1 MAARAGTWLAVESRM
16 KRKALPSDLVID
28 LLLPATFA
36 SRYRARLT
44 SLSRLDAQLRLA
56 FCPSVFRSG
65 VSSCPADVTLVAGAL
80 VLRLRGVVEFQET
93 TGGAVGQVH
102 FDEPLERR
110 EFDALR
116 DACQIDAAFVENEP
130 VSSDAVSD
138 PSTQAIEETLDA
150 PAAPA
155 APSLH

>member
-1 MAARAGTWLAVESRM
+1 M
-16 KRKALPSDLVID
+16 KRKTAPSDLVID
-28 LLLPATFA
+28 LLLPASFA

-44 SLSRLDAQLRLA
+44 SLSRLDGQLRLA

-65 VSSCPADVTLVAGAL
+65 VSSCPADVTMVAGAL
-80 VLRLRGVVEFQET
+80 VVRLRGVVEFQET
-93 TGGAVGQVH
+93 AGGAVGQVH
-102 FDEPLERR
+102 FEEPLERR

-116 DACQIDAAFVENEP
+116 DACQIDAVFADNDP
-130 VSSDAVSD
+130 VSADSVSDA
-138 PSTQAIEETLDA
+138 STATIDESLEA